1 MKKKLLA
8 WFIGVCM
15 VCTCVGCWS
24 GGNTAAAGN
33 TAGSGQ
39 TEASQAESTSGG
51 KKTVTFYMWAS
62 DAEQEFDKAIVAQY
76 EKENPDIDIE
86 ENYIPY
92 AEYLSKINTMA
103 AA

>member
-15 VCTCVGCWS
+15 VCTCVGCGS

-39 TEASQAESTSGG
+39 TEASQAESSSGE
-51 KKTVTFYMWAS
+51 KKKVTFYMWAS

-76 EKENPDIDIE
+76 EKKTRILI
-86 ENYIPY
+86 
-92 AEYLSKINTMA
+92 LKKIIFPMRNI
-103 AA
+103 

>member
-15 VCTCVGCWS
+15 VCTCVGCGS

-39 TEASQAESTSGG
+39 TEASRG
-51 KKTVTFYMWAS
+51 KLLRG
-62 DAEQEFDKAIVAQY
+62 E
-76 EKENPDIDIE
+76 EKSNLLYVGVGCRTGI
-86 ENYIPY
+86 
-92 AEYLSKINTMA
+92 
-103 AA
+103 

>member
-15 VCTCVGCWS
+15 VCTCVGCGS

-39 TEASQAESTSGG
+39 TEASQAESSSGE
-51 KKTVTFYMWAS
+51 KKKVTF
-62 DAEQEFDKAIVAQY
+62 
-76 EKENPDIDIE
+76 
-86 ENYIPY
+86 
-92 AEYLSKINTMA
+92 
-103 AA
+103 